1 MLQRGEQADQ
11 LWSDNGEE
19 LRRSGRAAPR
29 RMDFVDIYSFL
40 KAYWRIIAGWT
51 IAAVTVALAYAFTAT
66 PLYTASAVLRLDSQR
81 VQLVKNNEQVVGD
94 HSIGDSPQADSE
106 VEVLRSDNI
115 ALAVVKDLKLTD
127 DPEFVDTKP
136 GLFSTVFGGIFRGPS
151 EDVRKRIAVKVL
163 QGNLTTRRVGL
174 TYVLEISFRSPD
186 PEKAARI
193 ANAV

>member
-51 IAAVTVALAYAFTAT
+51 IAALTVALAYAFTAT
-66 PLYTASAVLRLDSQR
+66 PLYTATAVLRLDSPK
-81 VQLVKNNEQVVGD
+81 VQLVKNNEQVVD
-94 HSIGDSPQADSE
+94 NSLADTDSE
-106 VEVLRSDNI
+106 VEVLHSDSI
-115 ALAVVKDLKLTD
+115 ALAVVKDLKLID